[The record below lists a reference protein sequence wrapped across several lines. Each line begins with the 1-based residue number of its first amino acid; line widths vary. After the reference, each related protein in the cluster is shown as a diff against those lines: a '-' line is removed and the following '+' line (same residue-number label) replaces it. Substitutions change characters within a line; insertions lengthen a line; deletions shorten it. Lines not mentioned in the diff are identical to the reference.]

1 MSARNHFSAPL
12 MGLLFLCISGPS
24 LASSQPLPQEAL
36 NRERRADQKGE
47 GKRLSRGGRR
57 EGQSRG
63 RRDKLEARGKI
74 AKEPQFLWDL
84 FYIPLIIFGRM
95 GSGSTIITSTQL
107 LSLGGKSFIGLV
119 IITP

>member
-1 MSARNHFSAPL
+1 
-12 MGLLFLCISGPS
+12 MGRTLLIQLAYISIS
-24 LASSQPLPQEAL
+24 VEW
-36 NRERRADQKGE
+36 
-47 GKRLSRGGRR
+47 RR